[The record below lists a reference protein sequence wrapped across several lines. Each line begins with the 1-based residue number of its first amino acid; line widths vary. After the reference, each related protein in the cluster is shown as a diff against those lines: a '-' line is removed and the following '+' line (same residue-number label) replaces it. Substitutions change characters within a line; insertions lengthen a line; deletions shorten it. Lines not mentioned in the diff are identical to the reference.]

1 MSRAKKYSRLC
12 TATNEQMS
20 NLPNLP
26 VASDL
31 TSILT
36 MTSKEH
42 LGVLTDTIKI
52 ITNWPLF
59 YTEEIYPQKDL
70 IFHTVIN
77 IC

>member
-1 MSRAKKYSRLC
+1 MN
-12 TATNEQMS
+12 T
-20 NLPNLP
+20 LPNLP

-42 LGVLTDTIKI
+42 LEVLNDPIKI

-59 YTEEIYPQKDL
+59 CTEMIYPQKDL
-70 IFHTVIN
+70 IFHAVID

>member
-1 MSRAKKYSRLC
+1 MSRAKKYSSSC
-12 TATNEQMS
+12 AATNEQMS

-52 ITNWPLF
+52 ITNWPLLC
-59 YTEEIYPQKDL
+59 TEKIYPQKDL
-70 IFHTVIN
+70 IFPTIIG

>member
-1 MSRAKKYSRLC
+1 MSRAKKYSSSC
-12 TATNEQMS
+12 AATNEQMS

-52 ITNWPLF
+52 ITN
-59 YTEEIYPQKDL
+59 
-70 IFHTVIN
+70 
-77 IC
+77 